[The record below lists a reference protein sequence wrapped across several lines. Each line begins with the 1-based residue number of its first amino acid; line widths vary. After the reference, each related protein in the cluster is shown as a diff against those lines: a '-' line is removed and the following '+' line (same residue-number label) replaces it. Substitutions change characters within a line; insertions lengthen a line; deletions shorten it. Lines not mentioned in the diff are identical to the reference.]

1 MKGQGLKGTAFGWS
15 LIMSYYQEQMVKR
28 ERIQY
33 LNKLIRREETLQLGL
48 PFSVQNELDKSLDDW
63 RYKFNGHLNE
73 TIKVFE
79 SSYSK
84 IHWYIIKP
92 TNEFEDFSVTRKYSI
107 KINHLKESYRLR
119 IPHHFIELD
128 LEFEE
133 NNTNKISWIDTIED
147 EETLN
152 LSRSEFHKIE
162 NPSTKIKQ
170 LIVREQMIQ
179 LHKEIWDVYK
189 LPATTIKIQ
198 HKGVHF
204 VDSSPGIVEKAVL
217 EIMSKVLLETPD
229 QIRQVIESKFKSF
242 QYYFNTMNYN
252 SIDIYERNS
261 NNMFKADKLI
271 YNNEYQDPTS
281 RYVGRISSKDIQF
294 NQIKEALLIN
304 REKKSAVIMAPQYKN
319 ALVFRDNKENIEAI
333 FHLCFDTNNI
343 QNEKRI
349 IMETNEEQM
358 QELKQVLESSR

>member
-1 MKGQGLKGTAFGWS
+1 
-15 LIMSYYQEQMVKR
+15 MVKR

-33 LNKLIRREETLQLGL
+33 LNKLIRREETLQIGL

-63 RYKFNGHLNE
+63 RYKFSGHLNE

-79 SSYSK
+79 SSYSS

-92 TNEFEDFSVTRKYSI
+92 TNEFVDFTITKEPSH
-107 KINHLKESYRLR
+107 KINLLKESYRLK

-133 NNTNKISWIDTIED
+133 NNTNQIQWIDTIED

-152 LSRSEFHKIE
+152 LSRKEYHNIE
-162 NPSTKIKQ
+162 NPSTKMKQ
-170 LIVREQMIQ
+170 LVVREQMIQ
-179 LHKEIWDVYK
+179 LLKEIWEVYK
-189 LPATTIKIQ
+189 LPATTIKIK
-198 HKGVHF
+198 HKRVHF
-204 VDSSPGIVEKAVL
+204 VDSSPGIVEKAIL

-229 QIRQVIESKFKSF
+229 QIKAAIENKFKSIP
-242 QYYFNTMNYN
+242 YYFTTMNYN
-252 SIDIYERNS
+252 SIDVYERNPNS
-261 NNMFKADKLI
+261 KFKADKLI
-271 YNNEYQDPTS
+271 YTNEYQDPTS
-281 RYVGRISSKDIQF
+281 RYVGRISSNENKF
-294 NQIKEALLIN
+294 KQIKEALLIN
-304 REKKSAVIMAPQYKN
+304 REKKSAIMMAPQYKD

-349 IMETNEEQM
+349 IMETNEIQM
-358 QELKQVLESSR
+358 KKLNQVLKSSR